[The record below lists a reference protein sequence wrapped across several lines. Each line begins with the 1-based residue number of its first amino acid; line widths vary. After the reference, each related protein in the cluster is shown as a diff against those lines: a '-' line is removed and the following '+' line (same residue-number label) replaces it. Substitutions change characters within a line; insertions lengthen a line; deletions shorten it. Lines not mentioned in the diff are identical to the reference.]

1 MNLVPSNEIFRK
13 IIHLSASII
22 PLGYLWVIQD
32 KYTML
37 IILNC
42 LCLVSIFVEVG
53 RRKWNWIETIFER
66 FFNIMLR
73 KNEFDGGMTGA
84 TWLLFGSV
92 LTIFLFPI
100 YIAVPA
106 LLFLT
111 IGDTF
116 AALVGK
122 SFPIGK
128 IKQKTLSGTM
138 AGFITSTAAAL
149 YVNQLVPTE
158 IILLGAGVAMVVEL
172 APNLI
177 NDNVTIPLSGGL
189 AMTYGMMIL

>member
-1 MNLVPSNEIFRK
+1 VNLVPSNEIFRK

-66 FFNIMLR
+66 FFNI
-73 KNEFDGGMTGA
+73 
-84 TWLLFGSV
+84 
-92 LTIFLFPI
+92 
-100 YIAVPA
+100 
-106 LLFLT
+106 
-111 IGDTF
+111 GDTF

-158 IILLGAGVAMVVEL
+158 IILLGSGVAMVVEL

>member
-53 RRKWNWIETIFER
+53 RRKWNWIEMIFER

-73 KNEFDGGMTGA
+73 KNEFDGDKLMEEY
-84 TWLLFGSV
+84 LFS
-92 LTIFLFPI
+92 
-100 YIAVPA
+100 
-106 LLFLT
+106 
-111 IGDTF
+111 
-116 AALVGK
+116 K
-122 SFPIGK
+122 
-128 IKQKTLSGTM
+128 LSL
-138 AGFITSTAAAL
+138 S
-149 YVNQLVPTE
+149 
-158 IILLGAGVAMVVEL
+158 IILYFSKEKNFRKSTGIG
-172 APNLI
+172 I
-177 NDNVTIPLSGGL
+177 I
-189 AMTYGMMIL
+189 